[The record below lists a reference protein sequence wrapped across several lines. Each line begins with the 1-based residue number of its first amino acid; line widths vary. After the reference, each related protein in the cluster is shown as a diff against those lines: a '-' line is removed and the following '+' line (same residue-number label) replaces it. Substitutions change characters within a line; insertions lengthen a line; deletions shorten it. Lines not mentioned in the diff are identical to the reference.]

1 MQGDP
6 EHFVAAWRNRLD
18 LEHLLRCLTSPRLE
32 AGLHLI
38 PVSYNLFTL
47 TRQPNRP
54 PALPSENLNHYRL
67 VKVVQAS
74 IDERR
79 DFSDQGPPEQQ
90 KPLPAEGK
98 EKRPP

>member
-18 LEHLLRCLTSPRLE
+18 LEHLLRCLTSSRLE

-47 TRQPNRP
+47 ARQPNRP
-54 PALPSENLNHYRL
+54 PAFPRENLHHYRL
-67 VKVVQAS
+67 GMVVQA
-74 IDERR
+74 
-79 DFSDQGPPEQQ
+79 PP
-90 KPLPAEGK
+90 PHHPDP
-98 EKRPP
+98 RYPPPPYPPQPPSPTPSHKCPR